1 MVVDTWEEEEVEG
14 GLSVCVGET
23 GLANVD
29 GLKLDDDEE
38 AGAAGA
44 EVVDK
49 A

>member
-1 MVVDTWEEEEVEG
+1 M
-14 GLSVCVGET
+14 CVGET

-49 A
+49 AWSSSDVTPAPGR